1 MESKCNASEDDWD
14 DNRSRRSLGIRKSR
28 AASASKKH
36 KRSKNYRD
44 RIRDE
49 KLPSRTEIYPAD
61 PQRASDDEGRRS
73 KGASYSDDY
82 DNDSERSLSPFAPD
96 PTLSPT
102 PPARANLISSSS
114 PYNTGMEKRVRSRPP
129 RPGRSRATRSHSKE
143 SLPPRD
149 LDPLTRQML
158 SGRLLKINEL
168 RNVHGELQLR
178 IAELQKE
185 NRILKQL
192 HTRQEKALQN
202 YTDAES
208 KISQML
214 SCHANETH
222 VLRERLR
229 RTRERERA
237 AERRLKEK
245 EEQLLRS
252 HATVG
257 RMKKLVE
264 QRELGAREE
273 LSCKLDQE
281 RARTHEAELK
291 IKELERNMEL
301 MNGSHHRQLA
311 AERKKTLAAQEDVRS
326 LQKELEQLANKL
338 REKERELESRNI
350 YAHRVGKASP
360 RRAADGEP
368 KHKVC
373 SRTHSKAVQTHEC
386 GGGSPDFPSPPP
398 ALVEDNEPAPDGYLS
413 LKQADAVD
421 SGAKPKREHPKKTG
435 QDPRDSSEAK
445 EPEGER
451 QANTPDGLDVT
462 AKLFG
467 ADWQK
472 EKEEVETGGFLT
484 NPRKSV
490 RAQEEAH
497 RRCNRRDAGGDA
509 SGDAGEAR
517 RRKDQLLA
525 KMREI
530 DLQNQEARNPVFVD
544 SSDSNAAA
552 SSSAAEPSPSPP
564 TARRRSLCSPKSADD
579 WIFAGYAPSL
589 GKPRQSAA
597 GGEDGDHALEAIG
610 VFSLKGAETAEKNKK
625 SSLMQQLFGSLA
637 TPLGETRTAELP
649 DGAAGGGA
657 RGNSRAAGRLGLGP
671 PAASLSARHVVDSR
685 PAVRVIPSFDDDI
698 EELTL

>member
-14 DNRSRRSLGIRKSR
+14 DNRSRRSLGSRKSR
-28 AASASKKH
+28 ASASKKH
-36 KRSKNYRD
+36 KRYKNYRD
-44 RIRDE
+44 KIQDE
-49 KLPSRTEIYPAD
+49 KLASQTEIYPAD
-61 PQRASDDEGRRS
+61 PHRASDDEGRRS
-73 KGASYSDDY
+73 KGTSYSDDY
-82 DNDSERSLSPFAPD
+82 DNDSERSLSPYAPD
-96 PTLSPT
+96 QTLSPT

-143 SLPPRD
+143 SLPPKD

-291 IKELERNMEL
+291 IKELERNTEL
-301 MNGSHHRQLA
+301 INGSHHRQLA
-311 AERKKTLAAQEDVRS
+311 AERKRTLAAQEEMRS

-350 YAHRVGKASP
+350 YAHRMGKVSP
-360 RRAADGEP
+360 RKATDGDP
-368 KHKVC
+368 KHKLS
-373 SRTHSKAVQTHEC
+373 SRTHSKAVQTHERSSS
-386 GGGSPDFPSPPP
+386 SPDFPSPPP
-398 ALVEDNEPAPDGYLS
+398 ALVGDNDPAPDGYLS
-413 LKQADAVD
+413 LKQVDEVD
-421 SGAKPKREHPKKTG
+421 SGAKPKQEHPKKTG
-435 QDPRDSSEAK
+435 QDLRESSEAK
-445 EPEGER
+445 ESEEER
-451 QANTPDGLDVT
+451 QANTPDGLEVT

-467 ADWQK
+467 ADWEK
-472 EKEEVETGGFLT
+472 EKEEVDMGGFLT

-490 RAQEEAH
+490 HAQEEAH
-497 RRCNRRDAGGDA
+497 RRRNHHDG
-509 SGDAGEAR
+509 GDAGEAR

-530 DLQNQEARNPVFVD
+530 DLQNEEARNPVFVD
-544 SSDSNAAA
+544 SSESNAAA
-552 SSSAAEPSPSPP
+552 AAAETPPSPSP
-564 TARRRSLCSPKSADD
+564 ARRRSLSSPKSNDD
-579 WIFAGYAPSL
+579 WIFASYAPSL
-589 GKPRQSAA
+589 GNPRQSAA
-597 GGEDGDHALEAIG
+597 GEDGDHALEAIG

-637 TPLGETRTAELP
+637 APLGETRTAELL
-649 DGAAGGGA
+649 DGVAGGA
-657 RGNSRAAGRLGLGP
+657 RGSSRAAGRL
-671 PAASLSARHVVDSR
+671 
-685 PAVRVIPSFDDDI
+685 
-698 EELTL
+698 